1 MLEVFGWWNLRVF
14 AVKLLQPGILLLKAA
29 FKPLLQK
36 FIVYV
41 YAVRVLVI
49 GHNRNIP
56 LLWDA
61 GTLA

>member
-14 AVKLLQPGILLLKAA
+14 TVKLFQPGILLLKAT

-41 YAVRVLVI
+41 YAVSVLVI
-49 GHNRNIP
+49 SHSRNIP

-61 GTLA
+61 GTLT